1 MATMPKVTQL
11 PAPAA
16 RPNRVSEQ
24 AWAEDALKVAQR
36 HLDQIQ
42 EIDRLGQELE
52 EWRRR
57 AMLAEADIVRLEKRE
72 TELRE
77 MLDRRQNDLI
87 DERDSYR
94 SKLNALVSQFHTAG
108 AIILSC
114 LNAAE
119 GSAGPN
125 ISLTKLAEEIERDQ
139 RDDAGAAEIAAKFAP
154 KPDPQ

>member
-1 MATMPKVTQL
+1 MANMPKITQL
-11 PAPAA
+11 PPPVA

-77 MLDRRQNDLI
+77 MLDRRQNELI

-94 SKLNALVSQFHTAG
+94 NKLNGLVAQFHTAG
-108 AIILSC
+108 AIVLKC
-114 LNAAE
+114 LEAAE

-125 ISLTKLAEEIERDQ
+125 ISLTKLAEELERPA
-139 RDDAGAAEIAAKFAP
+139 DDAANIAQKFAP
-154 KPDPQ
+154 KPDPQQ